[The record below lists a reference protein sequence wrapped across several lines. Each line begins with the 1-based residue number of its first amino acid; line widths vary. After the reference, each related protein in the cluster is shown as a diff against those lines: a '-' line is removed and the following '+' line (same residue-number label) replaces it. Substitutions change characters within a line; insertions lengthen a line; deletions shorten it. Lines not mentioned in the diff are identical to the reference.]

1 MNAPMYH
8 DGKILKFEEIFRSP
22 YPMPTKEAAEAVL
35 NSIRSQHSSTYGRVE
50 IDARIEPSENGF
62 IAVRHHAQ
70 YL

>member
-1 MNAPMYH
+1 MNA
-8 DGKILKFEEIFRSP
+8 
-22 YPMPTKEAAEAVL
+22 PTKEAAEAVL

-50 IDARIEPSENGF
+50 IDARIEPYENGF